1 MWPGPGGKYVP
12 QGVQSKSCVVEGLV
26 WSLKILSWDRIMTES
41 SKAPSARVKSQS
53 FIKWKAGVVL
63 CCSEQCFGGTNLM
76 VFGVNLW
83 WGRSWRLGDFSESA
97 LLFCALEKVNWST
110 GSTPLLGA
118 HGLVMI
124 TASLFFLHICT
135 PEVLSYPRVSQG
147 PGSGLC
153 HPFRQWCVSKWPI
166 LPSCLP
172 ALLCPVQSLN
182 QIITFSLLSPTSFS
196 GAAPGW
202 VLFGPNFCS
211 NTGREFSF
219 STFETKALSSTSKG
233 KKNTP
238 SLTCSSWGVV
248 LGRFKQIF

>member
-1 MWPGPGGKYVP
+1 MESWSCFVLFRAVFWGDQSY
-12 QGVQSKSCVVEGLV
+12 GVWGEFVV
-26 WSLKILSWDRIMTES
+26 
-41 SKAPSARVKSQS
+41 
-53 FIKWKAGVVL
+53 
-63 CCSEQCFGGTNLM
+63 
-76 VFGVNLW
+76 
-83 WGRSWRLGDFSESA
+83 GRSWRLGDFSESA
-97 LLFCALEKVNWST
+97 LLFCALEKVNWSI

-135 PEVLSYPRVSQG
+135 PEVLSYPRVSEG

-153 HPFRQWCVSKWPI
+153 HPFKQWCVSKWPI

-219 STFETKALSSTSKG
+219 STFETEALSSTSKEKKKYPKSYMFFLGSGAG
-233 KKNTP
+233 K
-238 SLTCSSWGVV
+238 V
-248 LGRFKQIF
+248 